1 MVEPACSKRRRR
13 KEWVAKVVPLPGSA
27 RPKAT
32 VRQFME
38 FAVNIPEQEPQVGQ
52 ADSSTIARPASSTFA
67 LADAVT
73 AVIRSVGALA
83 TPSPLT
89 ALLATIVPSETKMVG
104 MFKLKAALSMSGV
117 IMSQLEIQTC
127 ASAG

>member
-13 KEWVAKVVPLPGSA
+13 REWVAKVVPLPGSA
-27 RPKAT
+27 KPKAA

-52 ADSSTIARPASSTFA
+52 ADSSTIVRPASSTSS
-67 LADAVT
+67 LADAVI

-83 TPSPLT
+83 TPSTTT
-89 ALLATIVPSETKMVG
+89 AFPASIGPPETKM
-104 MFKLKAALSMSGV
+104 
-117 IMSQLEIQTC
+117 EIGR
-127 ASAG
+127 AHV